1 MNNKVVKTKNGV
13 IIYHKNGEKEGFL
26 KILNKNDLSLKEI
39 KSRHIIE
46 SLLIIGLGIT
56 YFNTDITIV
65 VGSSM
70 EPTYQNLKIIINP
83 STAKNVKKL
92 LINRNSIIKFKSP
105 EGDISIK
112 RVVGVPGDK
121 IEFDMMHIKIN
132 GMTVDDDNVEK
143 HPEDAVKSTTF
154 THLGKIRKAS
164 PISTLTLN
172 TDQYF
177 VMGDNK
183 LNSIDSRKYG
193 PIHKGCILSLLEQ

>member
-1 MNNKVVKTKNGV
+1 MNNKIVKTKNGV
-13 IIYHKNGEKEGFL
+13 IIYHKNGEKEGFFTN
-26 KILNKNDLSLKEI
+26 LNKNDIPLEEI

-70 EPTYQNLKIIINP
+70 EPTLKSCNVIINP
-83 STAKNVKKL
+83 STAKNVKNL

-105 EGDISIK
+105 EGDNSIK

-132 GMTVDDDNVEK
+132 GEIVDDDNNEE
-143 HPEDAVKSTTF
+143 HPKNAVKSQAY
-154 THLGKIRKAS
+154 THLGKPRKKS
-164 PISTLTLN
+164 PISTIILGP
-172 TDQYF
+172 DQYF

-183 LNSIDSRKYG
+183 LNSIDSRRYG
-193 PIHKGCILSLLEQ
+193 PIEKSCILSLVQK